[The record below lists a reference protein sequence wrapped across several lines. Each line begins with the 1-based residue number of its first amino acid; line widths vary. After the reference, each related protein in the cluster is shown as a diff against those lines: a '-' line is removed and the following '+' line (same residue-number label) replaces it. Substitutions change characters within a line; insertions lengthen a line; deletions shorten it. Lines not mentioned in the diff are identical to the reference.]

1 MALHCSRVLA
11 SMSAPP
17 PAPKTRCI
25 LAVDDEEPIRGL
37 LRYYLDSSYE
47 LVTAASAEE
56 ALDVLRTRAFPVV
69 ITDIGLPGKN
79 GFELCAAVQ
88 KTHPDTV
95 VMMITGL
102 FDAQYAKRA
111 IDAGVFSFL
120 TKPIDFKRLMALI
133 EDAFRHHAAR
143 AKRAR

>member
-1 MALHCSRVLA
+1 MTA
-11 SMSAPP
+11 
-17 PAPKTRCI
+17 RCI

-37 LRYYLDSSYE
+37 LRYYLSSSYE

-56 ALDVLRTRAFPVV
+56 ALDLLQTRSFPVV
-69 ITDIGLPGKN
+69 ITDIGLPGKS
-79 GFELCAAVQ
+79 GFDLCQSVQ
-88 KTHPDTV
+88 KAHPDTV

-120 TKPIDFKRLMALI
+120 TKPIDFKRLMTLI

-143 AKRAR
+143 AKRGR